1 MADLVAGRTSSS
13 SPPLQWLAVTLAHS
27 VFGQKQRRLGKKRE
41 GLGSVGLLVQGE
53 EDGAAGGIEAET
65 PSLGCCGW
73 FWRESV
79 GCVLLNLRQGSWFG
93 RSFFGKERGQR
104 LWFSFCPENGET
116 PGDESGGL
124 VLGEGKIR
132 GTGGGSLVLG
142 EGKIKREGGIN
153 RGFVG

>member
-13 SPPLQWLAVTLAHS
+13 PPPLQWLAVTLAHS
-27 VFGQKQRRLGKKRE
+27 GFSQKQRRLGKKRE

-79 GCVLLNLRQGSWFG
+79 GCVLLNLRRGSWFG
-93 RSFFGKERGQR
+93 WSFFGKERGQR
-104 LWFSFCPENGET
+104 LWFSFCPDNGET
-116 PGDESGGL
+116 PGDGSGGL

-132 GTGGGSLVLG
+132 GIGGGSLVLG